1 MEKKSSGVPNI
12 LIYFIM
18 FLLVLIVAAPPIF
31 RIIFKEEEQAT
42 PPTTSSGVTQATALT
57 CQRDVVVG
65 SMTYHVK
72 IVSNYGN
79 NILNKVTFVY
89 TLPTVTD
96 EIIVDN
102 PVLTEMNTIRNS
114 GLVTETNSATDV
126 TFVLTREMKEAT
138 PANTSLDNY
147 FNPLETQR
155 TNLETLGYSCSQL
168 TA

>member
-1 MEKKSSGVPNI
+1 MEKKSNGLPNV
-12 LIYFIM
+12 LIYFFM
-18 FLLVLIVAAPPIF
+18 VLLVLIVAAPPIF
-31 RIIFKEEEQAT
+31 RIVFKEEEQTT
-42 PPTTSSGVTQATALT
+42 PPTTSSGVTSATALT

-65 SMTYHVK
+65 QMTYNVK

-79 NILNKVTFVY
+79 DVLNKVTFVY

-96 EIIVDN
+96 ETVIDN
-102 PVLTEMNTIRNS
+102 PVVTEMNTIRNS

-126 TFVLTREMKEAT
+126 TFVLTREMKEAN

>member
-1 MEKKSSGVPNI
+1 MEKKSRGMPNV

-18 FLLVLIVAAPPIF
+18 ILLVLIVAVPPIF
-31 RIIFKEEEQAT
+31 RIVFKEEDQKSS
-42 PPTTSSGVTQATALT
+42 PTTNSGVTQATALT

-65 SMTYHVK
+65 QMTYHVK

-79 NILNKVTFVY
+79 DVLNKVTFVY
-89 TLPTVTD
+89 TLPTVVD
-96 EIIVDN
+96 ETVIDN

-114 GLVTETNSATDV
+114 GLVTETSSATDV
-126 TFVLTREMKEAT
+126 TFVLTKEMKEANPT
-138 PANTSLDNY
+138 NTSLDNY
-147 FNPLETQR
+147 YSPLETQR